1 MKRIALAGLTLTA
14 VSAAG
19 VGGYWAGVRGLP
31 APGLHE
37 WFGVE
42 RTLAAAEPTGAVIY
56 YQDPDGEPVYA
67 ATPRQTGDG
76 RAFRA
81 VRASEDASFEDTT
94 PAAAEAAVPASSSR
108 ILYYRN
114 PMGLPDTSPTPKK
127 DSMGMDYIPVREG
140 EDNDGSTVKVSPGKL
155 QRTGVRTEP
164 AAMRSVS
171 LPVRASGTIQL
182 DEGRI
187 AVVTLRTQGFIEK
200 VEAVTTGDVVRKG
213 QTLMR
218 VYSREIAAAAAQYL
232 STEAG
237 NSAAGQDA
245 LAGARRRLEIL
256 DVPLGFIDEIGRTR
270 KVPLTVGWP
279 APRDGIV
286 IERAAI
292 DGMMANP
299 GDVMFRLADTSVV
312 WALVDVAERDLDRIA
327 IGQSVAVR
335 PRSRPNSSFIG
346 RVDLVYPQ
354 INRETRTARVRVKLA
369 NPDMALLPDMFVD
382 AEIETGGGKPII
394 AVPSSAVIDSGEKQV
409 VIVDKGEGR
418 FEPRQV
424 TLGQRGD
431 GFVEIR
437 SGVAAGEPVVTS
449 ATFLIDAESNLKAA
463 LQGLAV
469 QEQPK

>member
-1 MKRIALAGLTLTA
+1 
-14 VSAAG
+14 
-19 VGGYWAGVRGLP
+19 
-31 APGLHE
+31 
-37 WFGVE
+37 
-42 RTLAAAEPTGAVIY
+42 
-56 YQDPDGEPVYA
+56 
-67 ATPRQTGDG
+67 
-76 RAFRA
+76 
-81 VRASEDASFEDTT
+81 
-94 PAAAEAAVPASSSR
+94 
-108 ILYYRN
+108 
-114 PMGLPDTSPTPKK
+114 
-127 DSMGMDYIPVREG
+127 MDYIPVREG

>member
-1 MKRIALAGLTLTA
+1 MKRIALAGLALAA

-42 RTLAAAEPTGAVIY
+42 RTLAAAAPAGAVIY
-56 YQDPDGEPVYA
+56 YRDPDGQPAYS

-81 VRASEDASFEDTT
+81 VRASEDANFEDTP
-94 PAAAEAAVPASSSR
+94 PAAKAAGPASASR

-140 EDNDGSTVKVSPGKL
+140 EDNDGSTVKVSAGKL

-164 AAMRSVS
+164 AKMRAVS
-171 LPVRASGTIQL
+171 LPVRSSGTIQL

-187 AVVTLRTQGFIEK
+187 AVVTLRAQGFVEK
-200 VEAVTTGDVVRKG
+200 VQAVPTGDVVRKG

-237 NSAAGQDA
+237 GNSAAGQDA

-256 DVPLGFIDEIGRTR
+256 DVPPGFIDEIGQTR
-270 KVPLTVGWP
+270 KVPLTVSWP

-286 IERAAI
+286 IERTAI

-312 WALVDVAERDLDRIA
+312 WALVDVAERDLERIA

-369 NPDMALLPDMFVD
+369 NPDLALLPDMYVD

-463 LQGLAV
+463 LQSLAV
-469 QEQPK
+469 QEEPK

>member
-1 MKRIALAGLTLTA
+1 MKRITLAGLTLAT

-19 VGGYWAGVRGLP
+19 GGGYWAGVRGIP

-37 WFGVE
+37 WFGIE
-42 RTLAAAEPTGAVIY
+42 RTLAVAEPTGPVIY
-56 YQDPDGEPVYA
+56 YQDPDGKPVYA
-67 ATPRQTGDG
+67 AAPRQNADG

-81 VRASEDASFEDTT
+81 VRASEDASFEDTPP
-94 PAAAEAAVPASSSR
+94 PAAPGGSPR

-140 EDNDGSTVKVSPGKL
+140 EDSDDSTVKVSFGKL
-155 QRTGVRTEP
+155 QRSGVRTEP
-164 AAMRSVS
+164 AEMRSVS
-171 LPVRASGTIQL
+171 QPVRAAGTIQL
-182 DEGRI
+182 DEQRI

-213 QTLMR
+213 QALMR

-232 STEAG
+232 SIEGG
-237 NSAAGQDA
+237 NTAAGQDA

-256 DVPLGFIDEIGRTR
+256 DVPPGFIDEIDRTR
-270 KVPLTVGWP
+270 KVPLTVEWP

-292 DGMMANP
+292 DGMMAEP

-312 WALVDVAERDLDRIA
+312 WALLDVPERDLERIA
-327 IGQSVAVR
+327 IGQSVAVGL
-335 PRSRPNSSFIG
+335 RSRPNSSFTG

-369 NPDMALLPDMFVD
+369 NPDSALLPDMYVD
-382 AEIETGGGKPII
+382 AEIETGSDKPII
-394 AVPSSAVIDSGEKQV
+394 AVPSSAVIDSGERQV
-409 VIVDKGEGR
+409 VIIDKGDGR

-431 GFVEIR
+431 GFIEIR
-437 SGVAAGEPVVTS
+437 SGVASGEPVVTS

-463 LQGLAV
+463 LQGLAT
-469 QEQPK
+469 QEGPK